1 MFGHNCYSHDL
12 LLPTDILIL
21 PGSDVAD
28 GVTVGVSCGNGKDSR
43 NVGLKYLCDTVTG
56 NTISSHPTGGNT
68 TSMCNSVTASRD
80 GTPNTHRTKS
90 WTLWRTRTTT
100 LTCANKI
107 LEKSDGIEQ
116 RGILTQLIY
125 TQILIL
131 TPMSLQM
138 IRGKFRRKRKPFTMR
153 EFCISPVQPVPWWK
167 YSQDKHFQPKIIL
180 FGRIGWGRRGV
191 LSFLGIF

>member
-1 MFGHNCYSHDL
+1 MTSSYQRIFSSSRALML
-12 LLPTDILIL
+12 LTVWRWVWAVGMGRIQEMLVWNICVTLWLGTLSALIPL
-21 PGSDVAD
+21 VGTQLQCVIPSPPA
-28 GVTVGVSCGNGKDSR
+28 VTE
-43 NVGLKYLCDTVTG
+43 
-56 NTISSHPTGGNT
+56 HPTHTVPSPAHSGEHGPPHWL
-68 TSMCNSVTASRD
+68 VQ
-80 GTPNTHRTKS
+80 KI
-90 WTLWRTRTTT
+90 
-100 LTCANKI
+100 I